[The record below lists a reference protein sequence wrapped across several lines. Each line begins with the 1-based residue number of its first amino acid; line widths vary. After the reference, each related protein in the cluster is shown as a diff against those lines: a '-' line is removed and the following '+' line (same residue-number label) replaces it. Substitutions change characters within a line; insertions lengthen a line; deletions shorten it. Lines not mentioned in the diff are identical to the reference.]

1 MNPFLRRA
9 TEYIRDTTAF
19 LAITSPEPIR
29 TFVANHKR
37 VNDLFDF
44 PVRIIGSPGTGKT
57 MMASLVEF
65 RLIEAI
71 LQDQSRE
78 TNRTLA
84 AALTAAKFSDGE
96 KPLVAAIRI
105 PMESEYREFWE
116 LPYDAAVKTKL
127 MLSLIQAR
135 AILGLVRTLTAN
147 KEREI
152 DDIRFVTRPEAEAQ
166 LAQIGGDD
174 SKEIRERAREVETLV
189 YNIGASLVPPTLDNI
204 PEEAQKPYQPFETIR
219 EVEITWMGERIRLR
233 PLVILDDV
241 HSLHPEQY
249 AALFRSLAKREIRIG
264 RWLMMR
270 MDALSPSAVFRSSDD
285 DALPGLKHD
294 RDFIDVVM
302 EGASNRKGDRKQFR
316 KMASDMAN
324 RYLKLVDTLRD
335 RGHLT
340 MDSLLGEVLPS
351 FPEGKL
357 KELEE
362 AVARDQRKLSIS
374 ASRRAS
380 LEEIV
385 ETYAKGSRSYD
396 LSPEMRVAMVRILMH
411 RYANR
416 ISTQTLELF
425 DDPEPAQPV
434 KASNGVADG
443 ARVHLHHRFGRPLHY
458 GMNDLCDASGENA
471 ELFLQLAGSLV
482 SRMETKA
489 IRNLDPTLT
498 PSQQQDE
505 LVNKS
510 KDIIGK
516 WSFPFAR
523 KVERLVDQL
532 AAQCVEN
539 ALLPNSPLKEGAN
552 TIGIL
557 ESEMKTL
564 LSSNDELALVL
575 KYAIAY
581 GAMAAVRDYGQGGKI
596 WCLLELC
603 GPVCIKFGLGFD
615 RGNFL
620 ERKVADLQVLI
631 AETKGA

>member
-19 LAITSPEPIR
+19 LAITSPEPIK
-29 TFVANHKR
+29 TFVANHRR
-37 VNDLFDF
+37 VNDLMDF

-65 RLIEAI
+65 RLIESI
-71 LQDQSRE
+71 LQDQSSQG
-78 TNRTLA
+78 NRTLA
-84 AALTAAKFSDGE
+84 AALTAARFCDGE

-116 LPYDAAVKTKL
+116 LPYDPAVKTKL
-127 MLSLIQAR
+127 VLSLIQAR
-135 AILGLVRTLTAN
+135 AILGLIRTLTAN
-147 KEREI
+147 KQREI
-152 DDIRFVTRPEAEAQ
+152 DDIRFVARAEAEAQ
-166 LAQIGGDD
+166 LTQIGGDE
-174 SKEIRERAREVETLV
+174 SMEIRERAREVETLV
-189 YNIGASLVPPTLDNI
+189 YNIGASLLPPALKDI
-204 PEEAQKPYQPFETIR
+204 PDEVQKPYQPFETIR
-219 EVEITWMGERIRLR
+219 EIEITWRDERIRLR

-264 RWLMMR
+264 RWMMMR

-285 DALPGLKHD
+285 EALPGLKHD

-316 KMASDMAN
+316 KMANDMAN
-324 RYLKLVDTLRD
+324 RYLKLVESLSD
-335 RGHLT
+335 RGHQT
-340 MDSLLGEVLPS
+340 MHSLLSEVLPS
-351 FPEGKL
+351 PPEGRL
-357 KELEE
+357 KELEA
-362 AVARDQRKLSIS
+362 AVSRDQRQLSIS
-374 ASRRAS
+374 APRRAA
-380 LEEIV
+380 LEDEV
-385 ETYAKGSRSYD
+385 ESYAKGTKSYD
-396 LSPEMRVAMVRILMH
+396 LSADMRLAMVRILMH

-416 ISTQTLELF
+416 VSTQTLELF
-425 DDPEPAQPV
+425 DDPEPTQPV
-434 KASNGVADG
+434 KASSGVADG
-443 ARVHLHHRFGRPLHY
+443 ARVHLHHKVGRPLHY

-489 IRNLDPTLT
+489 IRNQDPTLT

-505 LVNKS
+505 LRNKS
-510 KDIIGK
+510 KDIIK
-516 WSFPFAR
+516 NWSFPYAR
-523 KVERLVDQL
+523 KVETLVDQL

-552 TIGIL
+552 TVGIL
-557 ESEMKTL
+557 ESEIKPL
-564 LSSNDELALVL
+564 LTSNDELALVL

-581 GAMAAVRDYGQGGKI
+581 GAMSAVRDYGQGGKM
-596 WCLLELC
+596 WCLLELS
-603 GPVCIKFGLGFD
+603 GPVCITFGLGFD

-620 ERKVADLQVLI
+620 ERKVSDLQALI
-631 AETKGA
+631 SEPRDA